1 MKELANLLYKDA
13 HFCQRCGSK
22 LKIKADA
29 EAKLR
34 AICENCGFVLYR
46 NPIPAVAIVVLNE
59 RNEILLIK
67 RGIEPQIG
75 MWALPS
81 GYAEIF
87 MTPEDNAIAELKEET
102 GLDGEIMHFI
112 DWFFGY
118 SPIYYRVLSLGF
130 RMLITGG
137 ELRAGDDATDARF
150 FPINALPDIAF
161 AAHRHFINCETG
173 LQLKVNNYT
182 LQGEPIP

>member
-1 MKELANLLYKDA
+1 M
-13 HFCQRCGSK
+13 QIR
-22 LKIKADA
+22 ADA
-29 EAKLR
+29 EGKLR
-34 AICENCGFVLYR
+34 ASCENCGFVLYR
-46 NPIPAVAIVVLNE
+46 NPIPAVAIVVMNE
-59 RNEILLIK
+59 LDEILLIK

-87 MTPEDNAIAELKEET
+87 MTPEENALAELKEET
-102 GLDGEIMHFI
+102 GLDGEILHFV

-130 RMLITGG
+130 RMRITGG
-137 ELRAGDDATDARF
+137 ELKAGDDATDARF
-150 FPINALPDIAF
+150 FPIDALPEIAF

-173 LQLKVNNYT
+173 LKLKVNNYT
-182 LQGEPIP
+182 LQGDPIP